1 MASNDKLQEM
11 QQLEQ
16 TLQMLLQ
23 QKQQMEM
30 EYSET
35 QAALKELENSGDEV
49 YKTIGQLLIKSDKTK
64 MQEELKN
71 KEKFLN
77 TRKKSI
83 ENQEKSMT
91 EKLNSLR
98 DEVMKSQNSEKEDK
112 KE

>member
-1 MASNDKLQEM
+1 MENNNKLQEM
-11 QQLEQ
+11 QQVEQ

-64 MQEELKN
+64 IQEELKN

-77 TRKKSI
+77 TRRSSI

-98 DEVMKSQNSEKEDK
+98 EEVMASQKSEKENK